1 MSGLLSDNPEVMAS
15 LLAALSDPGQITPR
29 AQTWPAQDES
39 LTPWQRRAVIEH
51 AAPYIQAAE
60 REHICQ
66 LMSEE
71 AERLTRIGHPQH
83 GSALRNF
90 AELIGERERQ
100 LQQVWTAIRDLGGAQ

>member
-1 MSGLLSDNPEVMAS
+1 MSDLLPPEAVT
-15 LLAALSDPGQITPR
+15 AAVVAIHRETCEWDLDECVADQVHDR
-29 AQTWPAQDES
+29 AARGALE
-39 LTPWQRRAVIEH
+39 
-51 AAPYIQAAE
+51 AAE
-60 REHICQ
+60 LHIRAAEQARICQ

-100 LQQVWTAIRDLGGAQ
+100 LQQVWAAIRDGAQ

>member
-1 MSGLLSDNPEVMAS
+1 MSGSNYEHCPSCDGKTIYMGDRECPEDVVAWHEACLS
-15 LLAALSDPGQITPR
+15 
-29 AQTWPAQDES
+29 
-39 LTPWQRRAVIEH
+39 EH
-51 AAPYIQAAE
+51 IVVATDSGKAAE

-71 AERLTRIGHPQH
+71 AERLMKLGHPQH

>member
-1 MSGLLSDNPEVMAS
+1 MSDLLSDNKDVMGS
-15 LLAALSDPGQITPR
+15 LLRALSEPGQITPR
-29 AQTWPAQDES
+29 AQHES
-39 LTPWQRRAVIEH
+39 LTSWFRRAIIEH

-60 REHICQ
+60 RERICQ

-100 LQQVWTAIRDLGGAQ
+100 LQQVWTAIRDGAQ